1 MKKFFYFLFLGI
13 ILMVHVSCGN
23 SESSPRYANENDA
36 AIGLIKEA
44 QPELSND
51 MMRVV
56 EKADRHDG
64 GGSHLGY
71 NMVVYNE
78 RTNLYLPLI
87 VTVWPTSKEVK
98 HFSKDLRTQPYEN
111 PRYDSDAKF
120 DSRWV
125 SRDQIEVNR
134 NPFNGDTEFGY
145 R

>member
-1 MKKFFYFLFLGI
+1 MKKVI
-13 ILMVHVSCGN
+13 IIVLSLLMITLVSCGN
-23 SESSPRYANENDA
+23 SENTPKYANENDA

-51 MMRVV
+51 LMRVV

-78 RTNLYLPLI
+78 RTGLYLPLI
-87 VTVWPTSKEVK
+87 VTVWPTSKGVS
-98 HFSKDLRTQPYEN
+98 FSKDLRTQPYEN
-111 PRYDSDAKF
+111 PRYDSDVKAS
-120 DSRWV
+120 SRWV
-125 SRDQIEVNR
+125 SGNQIEETR
-134 NPFNGDTEFGY
+134 NIFNGDTEYHY